1 MQIGDTRYNVET
13 DPSVDSYVYSVER
26 VNGQL
31 YVTYSAG
38 GDLNIISVSPDGSV
52 STAPS
57 PVLDPRTDDN
67 SDSVIFKGL
76 SDGNILVTWYSSSSG
91 TGFTDTYF
99 KIIDDTG
106 QEVVGATKIN
116 SEAGSLNRFTEV
128 AELSNGNLAFVWAT
142 GGSDYA
148 MRRFEVDGTPFD
160 NEQLSVT
167 SLAGISGSQYQHNIA
182 ANDTG
187 FIITWDAYNYNN
199 YLGMLFD
206 NDASMPTQVNGSNR
220 FAIGDSIAKGN
231 ASQYVETLPNGNYL
245 VLFKGATGDSS
256 TRDVRYQI
264 YDDSG
269 NALLSSD
276 TVIGGMNSWGDF
288 SKPVILDDRLV
299 VSYSYVDYNTDPTT
313 IERYLVSYDFN
324 GNLIEDLSSSIPTT
338 QGEYGYVT
346 SFVDVDGNLSW
357 LVNDDD
363 SGNDDY
369 DTWLLR
375 QSEVIPEGEVS
386 NEAPAIILPSP
397 LVFDENTSA
406 NAVSGLSITD
416 GNADNQTVTLTATD
430 GTINLANINGLTKV
444 SGEYNSGFVTF
455 SGELNDV
462 NTALN
467 SLTFTPT
474 ANVSGNN
481 AASLFIQTADGNG
494 GSDSQTLEFNITD
507 VDPIIDNNSFSVNK
521 NSVNGTVVG
530 TVTPSG
536 DTNGLTFSITSGN
549 ESGAFAIDSN
559 GQITVADDSQLN
571 NNSFSLTVAVDDED
585 EDSTADDTASI
596 TISVNNPPTLTGVP
610 TSIMVA
616 IGSISDLDLSA
627 VSLADIDSDD
637 ITLEINTSS
646 GALAASSGTG
656 VVVSGS
662 DTNTLTL
669 EGTPD
674 AINTYLDTVSNIQY
688 KPEDEGSGTTLTLR
702 ASDGEADSAIA
713 TSTINVNDL
722 PTGDVT
728 ITGDAVED
736 ATLTAS
742 NTLADEN
749 GLGMVTYQWLRDGN
763 EITDATG
770 TTYTLTQADVG
781 AAISVRAS
789 YTDGQGTAEAVTSTA
804 TSSVANV
811 NDAPTGNVTITGEAI
826 EDQTLTASNTLAD
839 EDGLGTV
846 TYQWLRD
853 GNEITAATGET
864 YSLTQADVGAAI
876 SVRAS
881 YTDQQGTAEAVT
893 SAATGIVANVNDAPA
908 GDVIITG
915 DAIEDETLTADT
927 SSLVDEDGL
936 GTFSYVWKADD
947 TAITGATSSI
957 YTLTQAEVGKAITVE
972 VSYTDDQGT
981 AEVVTSAATD
991 SVANVNDAPTG
1002 NVTITGDAVEDQ
1014 TLTASNTLAD
1024 EDGLGTVTYQWL
1036 RDGVEITAATGET
1049 YSLTQADVGAAISVR
1064 ASYTDGQ
1071 GTAEAVTSAATSSVA
1086 NVNDVPT
1093 GNVTITGDAIE
1104 DQTLTASNTLADE
1117 DGLGTVTYQWLR
1129 DGVEIAAATD
1139 ETYTLT
1145 QADVG
1150 AAISVRASYTD
1161 GQGTAEAV
1169 TSAATS
1175 SVANVNDAPTGDVI
1189 ITGDA
1194 VEDQTLTASN
1204 TLADEDGLG
1213 TVTYQWLRDGVEI
1226 AAATDETYTLTQADV
1241 GTAISVR
1248 ASYTDQQGTA
1258 EAVTSATT
1266 ESVVNVNDAPT
1277 GDVIITGD
1285 AVEDQTLTASNTLAD
1300 EDGLGTVTYQWLRD
1314 GVEIAAAT
1322 GETYSLT
1329 QADVGA
1335 AISVRASYTDQQGT
1349 AEAVTSAATESVANV
1364 NDAPTGG
1371 VAISGD
1377 AVEDQTLTA
1386 SNTLADEDGLGT
1398 VTYQWLRDGN
1408 EITDATGETYSL
1420 TQADVGAAISVRAS
1434 YTDQQ
1439 GTAEAVTSAATSS
1452 VANVNDAPTG
1462 DVIITGDAVEDQ
1474 TLTAS
1479 NTLADEDGLGTVTY
1493 QWLRDGVEIAAA
1505 TDETYTLTQAD
1516 VGTAI
1521 SVRASYTDQQ
1531 GTAEAVTSA
1540 TTESVV
1546 NVNDAPTGDV
1556 IITGDAVED
1565 QTLTASNTLAD
1576 EDGLGTVTY
1585 QWLRDGVEIAAATG
1599 ETYSLTQADVGAAI
1613 SVRASYTDGQGTAEA
1628 VTSTA
1633 TSSVANVN
1641 DAPTG
1646 NVTITGEAIEDQTLT
1661 ASNTLADED
1670 GLGTV
1675 TYQWLRDGNEITAAT
1690 GETYSLTQADVGAA
1704 ISVRASYTDQQGT
1717 AEAVT
1722 SAATGIVANVND
1734 APAGDVIITGD
1745 AIEDETLT
1753 ADTSSLVDEDGLGT
1767 FSYVWKAD
1775 DTAITGATSSIYTL
1789 TQAEV
1794 GKAITV
1800 EVSYTDDQ
1808 GTAEVVTSAATD
1820 SVANVNDA
1828 PTGNVTI
1835 TGDAVEDQT
1844 LTASNTL
1851 ADEDGLGTVTYQWLR
1866 DGVEITA
1873 ATGETYSLTQADVG
1887 AAISVRASYTDGQG
1901 TAEAVT
1907 SAATSSVANVNDVPT
1922 GNVTI
1927 TGDAIEDQT
1936 LTASNTLADEDGLGT
1951 VTYQWLRDG
1960 VEIAAATDETYTL
1973 TQADVGAAISVRAS
1987 YTDGQGTAEA
1997 VTSAA
2002 TSSVANVNDAPTGDV
2017 IITGD
2022 AVEDQTLTASN
2033 TLADEDGLGTVTYQW
2048 LRDGVEIA
2056 AATDETYTLTQAD
2069 VGTAI
2074 SVRASYTDQQG
2085 TAEAVTSATTE
2096 SVVNV
2101 NDAPTGDVIITGDAV
2116 EDQTL
2121 TASNTLADEDGL
2133 GTVTYQWL
2141 RDGVEIAAATG
2152 ETYSLTQADVG
2163 AAISVRASYTDQQG
2177 TAEAVT
2183 SAATESVAN
2192 VNDAPTGGVA
2202 ISGDAVEDQTLTA
2215 SNTLADEDG
2224 LGTVTYQWLRDGNE
2238 ITDAT
2243 GETYSLTQADVGAA
2257 ISVRASYTDQQ
2268 GTAEAVT
2275 SAATE
2280 SVANVNDAPTGN
2292 VTITGTVTEDET
2304 LTADTSA
2311 LVDEDGLGTLSYVW
2325 KADDTAIT
2333 GATNSTYT
2341 LTQAEVGKSITVEV
2355 SYTDDQGTVEAV
2367 TSAATDSVANVNDAP
2382 TGDVSITGDAVEDQT
2397 LTVSNT
2403 LADEDGLGTVTYQWL
2418 RDGNEITDAM
2428 GTTYTLTQADVGAA
2442 ISVHA
2447 SYTDQQGT
2455 AEAVTSAATSS
2466 VANVND
2472 APTGNVT
2479 ITGDA
2484 VEDQTLTA
2492 SNTLTD
2498 EDGMGTVTYQWLRDG
2513 NEITD
2518 ATGETYTLTQ
2528 ADVGAAISVRAS
2540 YTDQQGTAEAV
2551 TSAATISVANVND
2564 APTGNVTITG
2574 TVTEDETLTADTSA
2588 LVDEDGLGTLS
2599 YVWKADDT
2607 AITGA
2612 TNSTYT
2618 LTQAEVGKSITVEVS
2633 YTDDQGT
2640 VEAVTSAATDSV
2652 ANVNDAPTGDV
2663 SITGDAVEDQT
2674 LTASNTLADE
2684 DGLGTVTYQ
2693 WLRDGNE
2700 ITDAMG
2706 TTYTLTQADVGAAI
2720 SVRASYT
2727 DQQGTAE
2734 TITSMP
2740 TSAISANPDSDN
2752 DGIPNEDEN
2761 RVPSLDG
2768 STIGDGNGDGIPDA
2782 EQSNVSSTPFLL
2794 TPTAVSNPAD
2804 APEAFITLTSNGS
2817 RNAESDDDLLTL
2829 RNVRQLDAPN
2839 DRPDDLDMPFGLIAF
2854 EADIETVGGSN
2865 VFSLFVADDVEAN
2878 GYWKQNA
2885 AGDWVNL
2892 ASAAFGGSLTNEG
2905 NKLRFDFVIEDG
2917 GEFDS
2922 DGAANGVI
2930 VDPGAIGFRLP
2941 ETPEP
2946 PEPKPDV
2953 DDGGVNSA
2961 PIARDDE
2968 FSSRFGWLLRGN
2980 LLEDNGNGIDQEID
2994 GDDFSITDIDGQKV
3008 LFDTALVLSSGATLT
3023 VQENGDFLYDQR
3035 GAFVPSQALDR
3046 VNDTFEYSIE
3056 DSQGAS
3062 SKATVSVELGDVT
3075 DTAEISVLHA
3085 LYKVAFDRE
3094 ADASGLNYWSGVREN
3109 GVSMFDIA
3117 DFFIESEEFTDDHG
3131 SRFSDDD
3138 YLTLLYANAFDR
3150 APDADGFA
3158 YWSDVL
3164 EEPTVDQGDVMIYFA
3179 TSEEMQV
3186 KHLAEGFVFA

>member
-1 MQIGDTRYNVET
+1 M
-13 DPSVDSYVYSVER
+13 
-26 VNGQL
+26 
-31 YVTYSAG
+31 
-38 GDLNIISVSPDGSV
+38 
-52 STAPS
+52 
-57 PVLDPRTDDN
+57 
-67 SDSVIFKGL
+67 
-76 SDGNILVTWYSSSSG
+76 
-91 TGFTDTYF
+91 
-99 KIIDDTG
+99 
-106 QEVVGATKIN
+106 
-116 SEAGSLNRFTEV
+116 NRFTEV

-167 SLAGISGSQYQHNIA
+167 NLAGISGSQYQHNIA

-220 FAIGDSIAKGN
+220 FSIGDSIAKGN

-386 NEAPAIILPSP
+386 NEAPTIILPSS

-467 SLTFTPT
+467 SLTFTPI

-481 AASLFIQTADGNG
+481 AASLSIQTVDGNG

-571 NNSFSLTVAVDDED
+571 NNSYSLTVAVDDED

-610 TSIMVA
+610 TSITVA
-616 IGSISDLDLSA
+616 IGSISGLDLSA
-627 VSLADIDSDD
+627 VSLADIDSDE

-646 GALAASSGTG
+646 GTLAASSDTG

-722 PTGDVT
+722 PTGDVN
-728 ITGDAVED
+728 ITGDEVED

-763 EITDATG
+763 EIT
-770 TTYTLTQADVG
+770 
-781 AAISVRAS
+781 
-789 YTDGQGTAEAVTSTA
+789 
-804 TSSVANV
+804 
-811 NDAPTGNVTITGEAI
+811 
-826 EDQTLTASNTLAD
+826 
-839 EDGLGTV
+839 
-846 TYQWLRD
+846 
-853 GNEITAATGET
+853 AATG
-864 YSLTQADVGAAI
+864 V
-876 SVRAS
+876 
-881 YTDQQGTAEAVT
+881 
-893 SAATGIVANVNDAPA
+893 
-908 GDVIITG
+908 
-915 DAIEDETLTADT
+915 
-927 SSLVDEDGL
+927 
-936 GTFSYVWKADD
+936 
-947 TAITGATSSI
+947 
-957 YTLTQAEVGKAITVE
+957 
-972 VSYTDDQGT
+972 
-981 AEVVTSAATD
+981 
-991 SVANVNDAPTG
+991 
-1002 NVTITGDAVEDQ
+1002 
-1014 TLTASNTLAD
+1014 
-1024 EDGLGTVTYQWL
+1024 
-1036 RDGVEITAATGET
+1036 
-1049 YSLTQADVGAAISVR
+1049 
-1064 ASYTDGQ
+1064 
-1071 GTAEAVTSAATSSVA
+1071 
-1086 NVNDVPT
+1086 
-1093 GNVTITGDAIE
+1093 
-1104 DQTLTASNTLADE
+1104 
-1117 DGLGTVTYQWLR
+1117 
-1129 DGVEIAAATD
+1129 
-1139 ETYTLT
+1139 TYTLT

-1169 TSAATS
+1169 TSAATG
-1175 SVANVNDAPTGDVI
+1175 SVANVNDAPTGGVAISGDAIEDETLTADTSALADEDGLGAFSYVWKADDTAITGATSSTYTLTQAEVGKVITVEVSYTDGQGTAEAVTSAATGSVANVNDAPTGGVAISGDAIEDETLTADTSALADEDGLGAFSYVWKADDTAITGATSSTYTLTQAEVGKAITVEVSYTDGQGTAEAVTSAATGSVANVNDAPTGGVAISGDAIEDETLTADTSALADEDGLGAFSYVWKADDTAITGATSSTYTLTQAEVGKVITVEVSYTDGQGTAEAVTSAATGSVANVNDAPTGGVAISGDAIEDETLTADTSALADEDGLGAFSYVWKADDTAITGATSSTYTLTQAEVGKAITVEVSYTDGQGTAEAVTSAATGSVANVNDAPAGDVIITGDAVEDETLTADTSALADEDGLGAFSYVWKADDTAITGATTSTYTLTQAEVGKAITVEVSYTDQQGTAEALTSAATESVANVNDAPAGDVI

-1194 VEDQTLTASN
+1194 VEDQTLTVSN

-1213 TVTYQWLRDGVEI
+1213 TLTYQWLRDGTEI
-1226 AAATDETYTLTQADV
+1226 TDAIGETYTLTQADV

-1266 ESVVNVNDAPT
+1266 ESVANVNDAPTGGVVISGTATEDEVLTASNTLADEDGLGTVTYQWLRDGNEITDATGETYSLVQADVGAAISVRASYTDQQGTAEAVTSAATESVANVNDAPTGGVAISGDAIEDETLTADTSALVDEDGLGTFSYVWKADDTAITGATNNTYTLTQAEVGKVITVEVSYTDDQGTAEAVTSAATDSVANVNDAPTGDVSITGDAVEDQTLTASKTLADEDGLGAVAYQWLRDGNEITDAMGTTYTLTQADVGAAISVRASYTDQQGTAEAVTSATTESVANVNDAPT
-1277 GDVIITGD
+1277 GDVIITGDAIEDETLTADTSALADEDGLGTFSYVWKADDTAITGATSSTYTLTQAEVGKAITVEVSYTDDQGTAEAVTSDATDSVANVNDAPTGGVAISGD

-1314 GVEIAAAT
+1314 GNEITAAIGETYTLTQADVSAAISVRASYTDQQGTAEAVTSATTESVANVNDAPTGDVIITGDAVEDQTLTVSNTLADEDGLGAVTYQWLRDGNEITDATGETYSLAQADVGAAISVRASYTDQQGTAEAVTSAATESVANVNDAPTGGVAISGDAIEDETLTADTSALVDEDGLGTFSYVWKADDTAITGATSSTYTLTQAEVGKVITVEVSYTDDQGTAEAVTSATTESVANVNDAPTGDVIISGDAVEDQTLTVSNTLADEDGLDTVTYQWLRDGNEITDAMGTTYTLTQADVGAAISVRASYTDQQGTAEAVTSTATDSVANVNDAPTGDVIITGDAVEDQTLTVSNTLADEDGLGAVIYQWLRDGNEITAATGETYTLTQADVGSAISVRASYTDQQGTAEAVTSAVTESVANVNDAPTGDVIITGDAVEDQTLTVSNTLADEDGLGAVIYQWLRDGNEITAATGETYTLTQADVGAAISVRASYTDQQGTAEVVTSAVTESVANVNDAPTGGVTISGTATEDEVLTASNTLADEDGLGTVTYQWLRDGNEITAATGETYTLTQADVGTAISVRASYTDQQGTAEAVTSATTESVANVNDAPTGGVIISGDAVEDQTLTASNTLADEDGLGTVTYQWLRDGNEIAAAIGETYTLTQADVGAAISVRASYTDQQGTAEAITSATTESVANVNDAPTGGVAISGDAVEDQTLTASNTLADEDGMGTVTYQWLRDGNEIAAAIGETYTLTQADVGTAISVRASYTDQQGTAEALTSAATESVANVNDAPTGGVAISGDAVEDQTLTVSNTLADEDGLGTVTYQWLRDGNEIAAAT
-1322 GETYSLT
+1322 GETYTLT

-1420 TQADVGAAISVRAS
+1420 TQADVDAAISVRA
-1434 YTDQQ
+1434 
-1439 GTAEAVTSAATSS
+1439 
-1452 VANVNDAPTG
+1452 N
-1462 DVIITGDAVEDQ
+1462 
-1474 TLTAS
+1474 
-1479 NTLADEDGLGTVTY
+1479 
-1493 QWLRDGVEIAAA
+1493 
-1505 TDETYTLTQAD
+1505 
-1516 VGTAI
+1516 
-1521 SVRASYTDQQ
+1521 
-1531 GTAEAVTSA
+1531 
-1540 TTESVV
+1540 
-1546 NVNDAPTGDV
+1546 
-1556 IITGDAVED
+1556 
-1565 QTLTASNTLAD
+1565 
-1576 EDGLGTVTY
+1576 
-1585 QWLRDGVEIAAATG
+1585 
-1599 ETYSLTQADVGAAI
+1599 
-1613 SVRASYTDGQGTAEA
+1613 
-1628 VTSTA
+1628 
-1633 TSSVANVN
+1633 
-1641 DAPTG
+1641 
-1646 NVTITGEAIEDQTLT
+1646 
-1661 ASNTLADED
+1661 
-1670 GLGTV
+1670 
-1675 TYQWLRDGNEITAAT
+1675 
-1690 GETYSLTQADVGAA
+1690 
-1704 ISVRASYTDQQGT
+1704 
-1717 AEAVT
+1717 
-1722 SAATGIVANVND
+1722 
-1734 APAGDVIITGD
+1734 
-1745 AIEDETLT
+1745 
-1753 ADTSSLVDEDGLGT
+1753 
-1767 FSYVWKAD
+1767 
-1775 DTAITGATSSIYTL
+1775 
-1789 TQAEV
+1789 
-1794 GKAITV
+1794 
-1800 EVSYTDDQ
+1800 
-1808 GTAEVVTSAATD
+1808 
-1820 SVANVNDA
+1820 
-1828 PTGNVTI
+1828 
-1835 TGDAVEDQT
+1835 
-1844 LTASNTL
+1844 
-1851 ADEDGLGTVTYQWLR
+1851 
-1866 DGVEITA
+1866 
-1873 ATGETYSLTQADVG
+1873 
-1887 AAISVRASYTDGQG
+1887 
-1901 TAEAVT
+1901 
-1907 SAATSSVANVNDVPT
+1907 
-1922 GNVTI
+1922 
-1927 TGDAIEDQT
+1927 
-1936 LTASNTLADEDGLGT
+1936 
-1951 VTYQWLRDG
+1951 
-1960 VEIAAATDETYTL
+1960 
-1973 TQADVGAAISVRAS
+1973 
-1987 YTDGQGTAEA
+1987 
-1997 VTSAA
+1997 
-2002 TSSVANVNDAPTGDV
+2002 
-2017 IITGD
+2017 
-2022 AVEDQTLTASN
+2022 
-2033 TLADEDGLGTVTYQW
+2033 
-2048 LRDGVEIA
+2048 
-2056 AATDETYTLTQAD
+2056 
-2069 VGTAI
+2069 
-2074 SVRASYTDQQG
+2074 
-2085 TAEAVTSATTE
+2085 
-2096 SVVNV
+2096 
-2101 NDAPTGDVIITGDAV
+2101 
-2116 EDQTL
+2116 
-2121 TASNTLADEDGL
+2121 
-2133 GTVTYQWL
+2133 
-2141 RDGVEIAAATG
+2141 
-2152 ETYSLTQADVG
+2152 
-2163 AAISVRASYTDQQG
+2163 
-2177 TAEAVT
+2177 
-2183 SAATESVAN
+2183 
-2192 VNDAPTGGVA
+2192 
-2202 ISGDAVEDQTLTA
+2202 
-2215 SNTLADEDG
+2215 
-2224 LGTVTYQWLRDGNE
+2224 
-2238 ITDAT
+2238 
-2243 GETYSLTQADVGAA
+2243 
-2257 ISVRASYTDQQ
+2257 
-2268 GTAEAVT
+2268 
-2275 SAATE
+2275 
-2280 SVANVNDAPTGN
+2280 
-2292 VTITGTVTEDET
+2292 
-2304 LTADTSA
+2304 
-2311 LVDEDGLGTLSYVW
+2311 
-2325 KADDTAIT
+2325 
-2333 GATNSTYT
+2333 
-2341 LTQAEVGKSITVEV
+2341 
-2355 SYTDDQGTVEAV
+2355 
-2367 TSAATDSVANVNDAP
+2367 
-2382 TGDVSITGDAVEDQT
+2382 
-2397 LTVSNT
+2397 
-2403 LADEDGLGTVTYQWL
+2403 
-2418 RDGNEITDAM
+2418 
-2428 GTTYTLTQADVGAA
+2428 
-2442 ISVHA
+2442 
-2447 SYTDQQGT
+2447 
-2455 AEAVTSAATSS
+2455 
-2466 VANVND
+2466 
-2472 APTGNVT
+2472 
-2479 ITGDA
+2479 
-2484 VEDQTLTA
+2484 
-2492 SNTLTD
+2492 
-2498 EDGMGTVTYQWLRDG
+2498 
-2513 NEITD
+2513 
-2518 ATGETYTLTQ
+2518 
-2528 ADVGAAISVRAS
+2528 
-2540 YTDQQGTAEAV
+2540 
-2551 TSAATISVANVND
+2551 
-2564 APTGNVTITG
+2564 
-2574 TVTEDETLTADTSA
+2574 
-2588 LVDEDGLGTLS
+2588 
-2599 YVWKADDT
+2599 
-2607 AITGA
+2607 
-2612 TNSTYT
+2612 
-2618 LTQAEVGKSITVEVS
+2618 
-2633 YTDDQGT
+2633 
-2640 VEAVTSAATDSV
+2640 
-2652 ANVNDAPTGDV
+2652 
-2663 SITGDAVEDQT
+2663 
-2674 LTASNTLADE
+2674 
-2684 DGLGTVTYQ
+2684 
-2693 WLRDGNE
+2693 
-2700 ITDAMG
+2700 
-2706 TTYTLTQADVGAAI
+2706 
-2720 SVRASYT
+2720 YT

-2752 DGIPNEDEN
+2752 DGISNEDES

-2782 EQSNVSSTPFLL
+2782 EQSNVSSIPFLL
-2794 TPTAVSNPAD
+2794 TSTAVSNPAD

-2817 RNAESDDDLLTL
+2817 RNVESDDDLLTL

-2854 EADIETVGGSN
+2854 EADIETVGGSH
-2865 VFSLFVADDVEAN
+2865 VFSLFVDDDVEAN

-2892 ASAAFGGSLTNEG
+2892 ASAAFGGSLKGEG

-2922 DGAANGVI
+2922 DGVANGVI

-2941 ETPEP
+2941 ETPED
-2946 PEPKPDV
+2946 PEPIPDV

-2994 GDDFSITDIDGQKV
+2994 GDDFSITDIDGQEV

-3035 GAFVPSQALDR
+3035 GAFVPSQVVDR
-3046 VNDTFEYSIE
+3046 VSDTFEYSIE

-3062 SKATVSVELGDVT
+3062 STATVSVELGNVT
-3075 DTAEISVLHA
+3075 DTVEISVLQA

-3094 ADASGLNYWSGVREN
+3094 ADATGLDYWSGVREK

-3131 SRFSDDD
+3131 NRFSDDD

-3164 EEPTVDQGDVMIYFA
+3164 EEPTVDHGDVMTYFA

-3186 KHLAEGFVFA
+3186 KHLAEGFIFA